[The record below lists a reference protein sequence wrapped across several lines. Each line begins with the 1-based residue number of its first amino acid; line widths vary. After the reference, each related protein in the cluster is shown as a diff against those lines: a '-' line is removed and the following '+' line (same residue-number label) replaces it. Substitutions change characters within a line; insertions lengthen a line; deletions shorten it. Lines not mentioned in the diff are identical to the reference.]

1 MCNPISALFDN
12 TAQTRIMTH
21 VVAGFP
27 DLETTRE
34 LVLTMAACGVSCIE
48 IQIPF
53 SDPLADGPTIMKANQ
68 HALDNGVTPEDCF
81 KLAKELSE
89 EVDVPLLFMT
99 YANIPHAMGIENFVR
114 RSAEAGVRGLI
125 IPDLTFD
132 EENYA
137 PVAEKHG
144 LCPIQVLSPT
154 MEEGRLREILTHGRG
169 FVYTTLKTGITGAGS
184 SVGQEGIDFVNR
196 VKALSSLPVAAG
208 FGISGPEHVR
218 QVMKVA
224 DMAVIGSHVI
234 NLFTEQGMEAVAT
247 FLKECTGK

>member
-1 MCNPISALFDN
+1 MCNPLSALFD
-12 TAQTRIMTH
+12 TEAEVRIMTH

-27 DLETTRE
+27 DLHTTRE
-34 LVLTMAACGVSCIE
+34 LIRTMAACGVSCIE

-81 KLAKELSE
+81 RLAKELSK

-99 YANIPHAMGIENFVR
+99 YANIPHAMGVENFVR
-114 RSAEAGVRGLI
+114 RSAEAGVKGLI

-137 PVAEKHG
+137 PVAREHG

-154 MEEGRLREILTHGRG
+154 MRDDRLREILSHGHG
-169 FVYTTLKTGITGAGS
+169 FVYTTLKTGITGAGT
-184 SVGQEGIDFVNR
+184 SVAEEGIDFVNR
-196 VKALSSLPVAAG
+196 VKEISNLPVAAG
-208 FGISGPEHVR
+208 FGISAPEHVR

-234 NLFTEQGMEAVAT
+234 NLFTEQGMDAVAT